1 MIARLSEVSKKRYIK
16 KDNTKNIRSGLKRS
30 NSKAFSFYSV
40 YLFDSGIVFLFGPD
54 LIQKRR
60 LKNQLKKNNLKKNQN
75 KFAKTKHCYVICS
88 TTIQTNKKNKIMNT
102 LELNLLNINKD
113 FYTGLINTYNKR
125 IQKLEKSIFD
135 RTKSINKYKSLVERY
150 ESQLL
155 FIESKLK

>member
-1 MIARLSEVSKKRYIK
+1 
-16 KDNTKNIRSGLKRS
+16 
-30 NSKAFSFYSV
+30 
-40 YLFDSGIVFLFGPD
+40 
-54 LIQKRR
+54 
-60 LKNQLKKNNLKKNQN
+60 
-75 KFAKTKHCYVICS
+75 
-88 TTIQTNKKNKIMNT
+88 MNT